1 MAGQCSRRV
10 DAGVIRR
17 INFDVLVPTHID
29 RVLPRM
35 DSRIRGGGAYV
46 YACAPSCSRNS
57 YCKSRL
63 KTRADSRC
71 NRRRE
76 YVGPVIP
83 VLQVDLG
90 RIRRTSL
97 GRISTAI
104 YLTETRPYIIGVTQ
118 FDVVHASVRVR
129 DLRAQTEVVV
139 SGDYT

>member
-1 MAGQCSRRV
+1 VSSPAWILVFAGEVRTFMRAHLRV
-10 DAGVIRR
+10 
-17 INFDVLVPTHID
+17 P
-29 RVLPRM
+29 
-35 DSRIRGGGAYV
+35 
-46 YACAPSCSRNS
+46 SRNS